1 MKIGILLM
9 VISGMALADTDN
21 NILVGKW
28 LSDKEKTMAYTRD
41 IYPEAPQKKLDD
53 IKKILGTL
61 SVTFSKNEV
70 VTEMAGI
77 QLGKGKYSVQ
87 LVTDSLVV
95 IEDKKEGS
103 IVWYRDG
110 PDSLY
115 LVTPKPY
122 MPREYFKRIK

>member
-1 MKIGILLM
+1 MKIGIMLLLF
-9 VISGMALADTDN
+9 SGFALADTGN

-28 LSDKEKTMAYTRD
+28 LSDKEKTLTYTRD
-41 IYPEAPQKKLDD
+41 IYPEVPQKKLDE

-70 VTEMAGI
+70 ITEMAGI
-77 QLGKGKYSVQ
+77 QLGKGEYNIQ